1 MFKTSLDGVEQPPHP
16 GEILREDILPGL
28 DLSASDLAR
37 HLHIKEAALNDVLA
51 ERESVDV
58 DLAQRLAAALGQTPR
73 YWLALQ
79 LQFDL
84 FRAALAPPAVIT
96 PVKWRRTAAI

>member
-1 MFKTSLDGVEQPPHP
+1 MFRTNLDGVEQPPHP
-16 GEILREDILPGL
+16 GEILREDILPSL
-28 DLSASDLAR
+28 ALSARDFAR
-37 HLHIKEAALNDVLA
+37 HLAIREAELA
-51 ERESVDV
+51 EVLDKSKPVTL

-84 FRAALAPPAVIT
+84 FRAAIAAPVAIQPI
-96 PVKWRRTAAI
+96 KLRRV

>member
-28 DLSASDLAR
+28 HLTPGDLAR
-37 HLHIKEAALNDVLA
+37 HLRLSETELANVLA
-51 ERESVDV
+51 EREPVTL
-58 DLAQRLAAALGQTPR
+58 DLAQRLAATLGQTPR

-84 FRAALAPPAVIT
+84 FRAAVAPPV
-96 PVKWRRTAAI
+96 RFNR